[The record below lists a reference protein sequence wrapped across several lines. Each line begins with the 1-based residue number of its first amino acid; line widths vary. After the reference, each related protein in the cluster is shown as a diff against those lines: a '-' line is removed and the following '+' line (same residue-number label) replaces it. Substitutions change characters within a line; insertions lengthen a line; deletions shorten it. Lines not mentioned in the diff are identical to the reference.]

1 MELLEFG
8 QTQDVFSE
16 QALDEAQAETENRQI
31 MSGIMP
37 IAKRYQDQ
45 ELHVKIHNRRRK
57 APEYIEMIK
66 QQPQIDQ
73 LYDQHLQQHGAFLTE
88 QIQAAN
94 AQAMAQM
101 GGQKQS
107 GAATQE
113 EVQSDQF
120 ATPDEGIQQ
129 GGPM

>member
-1 MELLEFG
+1 M
-8 QTQDVFSE
+8 
-16 QALDEAQAETENRQI
+16 
-31 MSGIMP
+31 
-37 IAKRYQDQ
+37 YQ
-45 ELHVKIHNRRRK
+45 
-57 APEYIEMIK
+57 
-66 QQPQIDQ
+66 
-73 LYDQHLQQHGAFLTE
+73 QHLQQHGAFLTE

-101 GGQKQS
+101 GGQQQG
-107 GAATQE
+107 GAIQE